1 MYASAE
7 VGANGANAV
16 ISSALYP
23 TMVGTSFWA
32 PSANVVVKSRGRA
45 HPSTLNEKNRL
56 AGGVAPRISSAL
68 FSRKAA
74 SDPSANDDAH
84 FAPEPSAC
92 FSGGMP
98 TKAPPLSPI
107 APWNRPRAS
116 GEAQRLALLE
126 EPADWPKIV
135 TRPGSPPKPR
145 MLRFTQP
152 SAAT

>member
-1 MYASAE
+1 MADSNIPKGGIGSPLSPYQVNVTYSASQ
-7 VGANGANAV
+7 G
-16 ISSALYP
+16 I
-23 TMVGTSFWA
+23 
-32 PSANVVVKSRGRA
+32 SRGTGA
-45 HPSTLNEKNRL
+45 DWFGPLN
-56 AGGVAPRISSAL
+56 
-68 FSRKAA
+68 
-74 SDPSANDDAH
+74 
-84 FAPEPSAC
+84 
-92 FSGGMP
+92 
-98 TKAPPLSPI
+98 PLSPI